1 MIIDYILDRKYDEE
15 SAAQGCTHYRRM
27 DGLLV
32 EIKYRPDEFYRCIAQ
47 YIGGCGGENAV
58 RITRAMDS
66 GTEDDVRRELCA
78 YVRENGYPEHVCEY
92 INSRTWITEG

>member
-1 MIIDYILDRKYDEE
+1 MIIDCILDRKFYDDMAPNGFGFGFTLSEIRYKPE
-15 SAAQGCTHYRRM
+15 KFYSDVARYIDGC
-27 DGLLV
+27 
-32 EIKYRPDEFYRCIAQ
+32 A
-47 YIGGCGGENAV
+47 GENAV

-66 GTEDDVRRELCA
+66 GTEDDVKRELCA